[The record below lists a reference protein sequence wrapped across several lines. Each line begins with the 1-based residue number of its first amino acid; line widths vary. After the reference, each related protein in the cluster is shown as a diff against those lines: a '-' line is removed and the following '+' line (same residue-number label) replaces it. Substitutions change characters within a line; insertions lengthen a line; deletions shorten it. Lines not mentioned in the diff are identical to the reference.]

1 MELLMMVVH
10 PTATKDYLAVWR
22 LSGVNASKEITPDV
36 VKAAA
41 LKHKDEAS
49 GDAKKV
55 IDVAADI
62 EGAESEVLGAGVL
75 FTPQAVKGIAESH
88 LKERTDYKECI
99 VVDYCSSTLLWGK
112 DGEWETMPLF
122 TDDAGNA
129 DDASDTPLA
138 ELLKRV
144 EVSDLTA
151 FTGEKARI
159 RTERSVKRHWPYVL
173 KVKKVREVPDEEL
186 TGLRKDI
193 KGLRLLDIALETGV
207 VHLLVPNCKDVRG
220 GEAQR
225 YLWHKQLARAIYAF
239 ERDRVAQ
246 KKMQAGQEKI
256 LIRYGESENPVCV
269 AITAEAL
276 KRELTIDGEPEKG
289 ATKHVYTADDI
300 AIIRYGERG
309 WEWSYFDIGEGK
321 HLVQRTGQ
329 NGEGIFVLKQSAWC
343 LLRDA
348 VDFKAP
354 ATEEEMLAYILR
366 SLNS

>member
-49 GDAKKV
+49 GGARKV

-112 DGEWETMPLF
+112 DGEWKTMPLLADNA
-122 TDDAGNA
+122 TDGDDAP
-129 DDASDTPLA
+129 DTPLA

-173 KVKKVREVPDEEL
+173 NVKVREVPDGEL
-186 TGLRKDI
+186 AGLRKAF
-193 KGLRLLDIALETGV
+193 KGLHLLDIAVETGD

-220 GEAQR
+220 EEAQR
-225 YLWHKQLARAIYAF
+225 YLWRKQMARAIYAF
-239 ERDRVAQ
+239 ERDKDAH
-246 KKMQAGQEKI
+246 KKLQAGQEKV
-256 LIRYGESENPVCV
+256 LIHYGESANTVCV
-269 AITAEAL
+269 AIAREAL

-329 NGEGIFVLKQSAWC
+329 NGEGVFVLKQSAWC

>member
-22 LSGVNASKEITPDV
+22 LSGVNASKEVTPDNV
-36 VKAAA
+36 RAAA

-55 IDVAADI
+55 IDVAGDI
-62 EGAESEVLGAGVL
+62 EGAESEVLGVGVL

-88 LKERTDYKECI
+88 LKERPDYKECV
-99 VVDYCSSTLLWGK
+99 VVDYCSSTLLWNK
-112 DGEWETMPLF
+112 DGEWETTPLLADNA
-122 TDDAGNA
+122 TDGDDAP
-129 DDASDTPLA
+129 DTPLA

-151 FTGEKARI
+151 FTGADAAE
-159 RTERSVKRHWPYVL
+159 RTERSVKRHWPYMLDV
-173 KVKKVREVPDEEL
+173 KVREVPDGEL
-186 TGLRKDI
+186 AGLRKVF
-193 KGLRLLDIALETGV
+193 KGLHLLDIAVETGD
-207 VHLLVPNCKDVRG
+207 VHLLVPNCKDVRKE
-220 GEAQR
+220 EAQR
-225 YLWHKQLARAIYAF
+225 YLWRKQMARAIYAF
-239 ERDRVAQ
+239 ERDKGAHR
-246 KKMQAGQEKI
+246 KMQAGQEKI

-300 AIIRYGERG
+300 AITRYGERG

-321 HLVQRTGQ
+321 YLVQRTGQ

-354 ATEEEMLAYILR
+354 ATEDEMIDSLLR
-366 SLNS
+366 MMNS

>member
-1 MELLMMVVH
+1 MELLVMTVS
-10 PTATKDYLAVWR
+10 PTAIEGCLAEWL
-22 LSGVNASKEITPDV
+22 LSRVNASGEITHESV
-36 VKAAA
+36 RAAA
-41 LKHKDEAS
+41 LKHKDEALS
-49 GDAKKV
+49 GLKEQVDAAV
-55 IDVAADI
+55 SI
-62 EGAESEVLGAGVL
+62 EGAESEPIAVGVL
-75 FTPQAVKGIAESH
+75 FTPKAVKGIAEKH
-88 LKERTDYKECI
+88 LGFRPNYKECI
-99 VVDYCSSTLLWGK
+99 VIDYCSSTLLWGK

-122 TDDAGNA
+122 TDNA
-129 DDASDTPLA
+129 TDGDDAPDTPLA

-151 FTGEKARI
+151 FTGAGAAE

-173 KVKKVREVPDEEL
+173 NVKVREVPDGEL
-186 TGLRKDI
+186 ADLRKAF
-193 KGLRLLDIALETGV
+193 KGLHLLDIAVETGD

-220 GEAQR
+220 EEAQR
-225 YLWHKQLARAIYAF
+225 YLWRKQMARAIYAF
-239 ERDRVAQ
+239 ERDKDAH
-246 KKMQAGQEKI
+246 KKLQSGQEKV
-256 LIRYGESENPVCV
+256 LIHYGESANTVCV
-269 AITAEAL
+269 AIAREAL

-321 HLVQRTGQ
+321 DLVQRTGQ

-354 ATEEEMLAYILR
+354 ATEDEMIDSLLR
-366 SLNS
+366 MMNS

>member
-22 LSGVNASKEITPDV
+22 LSGVNASKEITPDNV
-36 VKAAA
+36 RAAA

-55 IDVAADI
+55 IDVVADI

-88 LKERTDYKECI
+88 LKERTDYKECV

-122 TDDAGNA
+122 TDNAGNV
-129 DDASDTPLA
+129 DDALDTPLA
-138 ELLKRV
+138 ELLERV

-151 FTGEKARI
+151 FTGADAAE

-173 KVKKVREVPDEEL
+173 NVKVREVPDGEL
-186 TGLRKDI
+186 ADLRKAF
-193 KGLRLLDIALETGV
+193 KGLHLLDIAVETGD

-300 AIIRYGERG
+300 TIIRYGERG

-354 ATEEEMLAYILR
+354 ATEDEMIDSLLR
-366 SLNS
+366 MMNS

>member
-1 MELLMMVVH
+1 MELLVMTVS
-10 PTATKDYLAVWR
+10 PTAIEGCLAEWL
-22 LSGVNASKEITPDV
+22 LSRVNASGEVTHESV
-36 VKAAA
+36 RAAA
-41 LKHKDEAS
+41 LKHKDEALS
-49 GDAKKV
+49 GLKEQVDAAV
-55 IDVAADI
+55 SI
-62 EGAESEVLGAGVL
+62 EGAESEPIAVGVL
-75 FTPQAVKGIAESH
+75 FTPKAVKGIAESH
-88 LKERTDYKECI
+88 LKERPDYEECV

-112 DGEWETMPLF
+112 DGKWETMPLF
-122 TDDAGNA
+122 TDDASNA

-138 ELLKRV
+138 ALLKRV

-300 AIIRYGERG
+300 TIIRYGERG

-321 HLVQRTGQ
+321 HLAQRTGQ

>member
-22 LSGVNASKEITPDV
+22 LSGVNASKEVTPDNV
-36 VKAAA
+36 RAAA

-49 GDAKKV
+49 GGARKV
-55 IDVAADI
+55 VDVAADI
-62 EGAESEVLGAGVL
+62 EGAESEVLGVGVL

-88 LKERTDYKECI
+88 LKERTDYKECV

-112 DGEWETMPLF
+112 GGEWETMPLF
-122 TDDAGNA
+122 TDDAGDV
-129 DDASDTPLA
+129 DDAPDTPLA
-138 ELLKRV
+138 ELLERV

-151 FTGEKARI
+151 FTGADAAE

-173 KVKKVREVPDEEL
+173 NVKVREVPDGEL
-186 TGLRKDI
+186 ADLRKAF
-193 KGLRLLDIALETGV
+193 KGLHLLDIAVETGD

-220 GEAQR
+220 EEAQR
-225 YLWHKQLARAIYAF
+225 YLWRKQMARAIYAF

-276 KRELTIDGEPEKG
+276 KKELTSVE
-289 ATKHVYTADDI
+289 
-300 AIIRYGERG
+300 
-309 WEWSYFDIGEGK
+309 
-321 HLVQRTGQ
+321 
-329 NGEGIFVLKQSAWC
+329 
-343 LLRDA
+343 
-348 VDFKAP
+348 
-354 ATEEEMLAYILR
+354 
-366 SLNS
+366 